1 MPQQPQQAPSPMAT
15 QRDVRMAGL
24 LRW

>member
-1 MPQQPQQAPSPMAT
+1 MPQQPQQAQSPMAT

-24 LRW
+24 LR